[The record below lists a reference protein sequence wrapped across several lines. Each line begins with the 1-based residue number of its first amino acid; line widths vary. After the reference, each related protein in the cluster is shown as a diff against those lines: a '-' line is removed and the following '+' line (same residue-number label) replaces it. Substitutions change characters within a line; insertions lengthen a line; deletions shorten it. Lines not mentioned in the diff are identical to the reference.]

1 MVMKM
6 DRNEMDKLIYK
17 AIGCMIEVHKELGP
31 GFLEKVY
38 RKATAIEFRM
48 QGISYESE
56 LNIDLFYKEED
67 VGDHRLDLFVE
78 NELVIELKTV
88 EELHRKHYAQVRSY
102 LKAVNKPIGL
112 LVNFANFTLDVRKVE
127 LNRQSDQE

>member
-1 MVMKM
+1 MEKNRM
-6 DRNEMDKLIYK
+6 DQLIYK

-38 RKATAIEFRM
+38 RKATAIEFRR
-48 QGISYESE
+48 QGLRFETE
-56 LNIDLFYKEED
+56 LDIDLLYKDED
-67 VGDHRLDLFVE
+67 VGNHRLDLFVE

-102 LKAVNKPIGL
+102 LKAVNKPLGL
-112 LVNFANFTLDVRKVE
+112 LVNFADFTLDVRKVE
-127 LNRQSDQE
+127 LNKKSERE